1 MINSPSLS
9 VVSTTPKV
17 AKTSSSSQ
25 GNTGSDF
32 GSVLDATNR
41 PYSTDR
47 TSKSSSVASDKNQQT
62 QRSTD
67 SSVAVDG
74 TQKTGE
80 AESHSVQSKPQ
91 GKEAKAKEIEQPVKT
106 DGGRAVDQDKVGADS
121 SELSPVDKDGKER
134 QTDGQAIAVDGSAM
148 GDSTQSARLDT
159 ASGVIQLSPQTN
171 DEQLS
176 QEGSAD
182 QNSVDEM
189 NAASE
194 GEGTSTISQEYDT
207 SSEIKNTQLSEGS
220 TESEGGKTTQLDTG
234 SSNVEGG
241 ENTLSNPI
249 KQANDNAHTSNDVQ
263 KKVSEE
269 NQLELESSVASSNSG
284 VISDA
289 TFQEGLPSEV
299 ATETTA
305 AVADD
310 VIHLQ
315 GKTQTGSESVLQSG
329 NTAPLD
335 TEAVAIN
342 QSEAANENIAPLN
355 VSASLSENSVDND
368 VELDALRPNEN
379 LRWMMEQLSK
389 KAEQTT
395 SGLNTAP
402 NAMNVSKSALS
413 GESLAAALQDGDL
426 SVLMDKDLI
435 ELPKDLSELM
445 GAKKALEQAVTGFSS
460 SLQSTGQGLNSLTS
474 ANALMGAATANARP
488 EGAAAQL
495 TMHALPDTQAWSSEM
510 TSKVSWVVKEGF
522 KTAHIQLDPPE
533 LGSLTVKVS
542 IDQDSNTHVSF
553 VASSAHA
560 KEALE
565 GQMQRLRDMLQQQGM
580 DLDSVDVEVSQDNGQ
595 AYGSDASDGQNG
607 QGKGG
612 GNPGNDDVGDMD
624 GLENV
629 SYVSPAE
636 QGIDYYA

>member
-25 GNTGSDF
+25 GNAGSDF

-41 PYSTDR
+41 PYSADR
-47 TSKSSSVASDKNQQT
+47 TSKSSSVASDKNQQI
-62 QRSTD
+62 QSSTD
-67 SSVAVDG
+67 SSVTVDG

-80 AESHSVQSKPQ
+80 AEPHSVQSKPQ
-91 GKEAKAKEIEQPVKT
+91 DKEAKEIEQPVKT
-106 DGGRAVDQDKVGADS
+106 DGGESVDQDKVGADS

-134 QTDGQAIAVDGSAM
+134 QTDGQAVAVDGSVM
-148 GDSTQSARLDT
+148 GDSTQSSRLDT
-159 ASGVIQLSPQTN
+159 ASGVIQPSPQTS

-176 QEGSAD
+176 QEDSAD

-189 NAASE
+189 NVSSE
-194 GEGTSTISQEYDT
+194 GEGTSTLPKEYDT
-207 SSEIKNTQLSEGS
+207 STEIKNTQLSEDS
-220 TESEGGKTTQLDTG
+220 SESEGGKTSQLDTG
-234 SSNVEGG
+234 SSNVEDG

-249 KQANDNAHTSNDVQ
+249 NQANDNAHSSNDVQ

-269 NQLELESSVASSNSG
+269 NQLELDGSVASSNSG

-315 GKTQTGSESVLQSG
+315 GKTQTGSESVLQSDH
-329 NTAPLD
+329 TAPLD
-335 TEAVAIN
+335 AEVVAIN

-355 VSASLSENSVDND
+355 VSASSS
-368 VELDALRPNEN
+368 EN

-389 KAEQTT
+389 KAEQAT

-460 SLQSTGQGLNSLTS
+460 PLQPTGQGLNSLTS

-495 TMHALPDTQAWSSEM
+495 TMHASPDTQAWSSEM

-553 VASSAHA
+553 IASSAHA

-612 GNPGNDDVGDMD
+612 GNLGNDDVGDMD

>member
-25 GNTGSDF
+25 GNAGSDF

-41 PYSTDR
+41 PYSADR
-47 TSKSSSVASDKNQQT
+47 TSKSSSVASDKNQQI
-62 QRSTD
+62 QSSTD

-74 TQKTGE
+74 THKTGE
-80 AESHSVQSKPQ
+80 AEPHSVQSKPQ
-91 GKEAKAKEIEQPVKT
+91 DKEAKEIEQPVKT
-106 DGGRAVDQDKVGADS
+106 DGGESVDQDKVGADS
-121 SELSPVDKDGKER
+121 SELSSVDKDGKER
-134 QTDGQAIAVDGSAM
+134 QTDGQAVAVDGSVM
-148 GDSTQSARLDT
+148 GDSTQSSRLDT
-159 ASGVIQLSPQTN
+159 ASGVIQPSPQTS

-176 QEGSAD
+176 QEDSAD

-189 NAASE
+189 NASSE
-194 GEGTSTISQEYDT
+194 GEGTSTLPKEYDT
-207 SSEIKNTQLSEGS
+207 SSEINNTQLPEDSS
-220 TESEGGKTTQLDTG
+220 ESEGGKTSQLDTG
-234 SSNVEGG
+234 SSNVEDG

-249 KQANDNAHTSNDVQ
+249 NQANDNAHSSNDVQ
-263 KKVSEE
+263 KNVSEE
-269 NQLELESSVASSNSG
+269 NQLELDRSVASSNSG

-335 TEAVAIN
+335 AEAVAIN

-355 VSASLSENSVDND
+355 VSASSSENSVDND

-389 KAEQTT
+389 KAEQAT

-402 NAMNVSKSALS
+402 NAMNVSKNALS

-595 AYGSDASDGQNG
+595 TYGSDASDGQNG